1 MIVKYYVRVAFKK
14 AGKRVPNGFI
24 KSLDTFTQAVVDH
37 AAANGGIGNGDIE
50 ALANRSQM
58 PLLGRHV
65 HAAMA
70 QLNPI
75 SSGLLLSK
83 DREVRNEA

>member
-1 MIVKYYVRVAFKK
+1 MIVKHYVRVAFKK

-24 KSLDTFTQAVVDH
+24 TSLDTFVQAVVDH
-37 AAANGGIGNGDIE
+37 ASANGGISNGDIE
-50 ALANRSQM
+50 ALASRSKM

-83 DREVRNEA
+83 AREVKNEE